1 MGSGPQLLYEHC
13 GSAPTAFCQRHW
25 LPQASHVPGPNITEE
40 EIQAQLGQRP
50 ARASLVGDTG
60 VVSS

>member
-13 GSAPTAFCQRHW
+13 GSTLTAFFWQHQ
-25 LPQASHVPGPNITEE
+25 LPQASHVPGVNVTEE

-50 ARASLVGDTG
+50 AKANLVDNAG
-60 VVSS
+60 VVS